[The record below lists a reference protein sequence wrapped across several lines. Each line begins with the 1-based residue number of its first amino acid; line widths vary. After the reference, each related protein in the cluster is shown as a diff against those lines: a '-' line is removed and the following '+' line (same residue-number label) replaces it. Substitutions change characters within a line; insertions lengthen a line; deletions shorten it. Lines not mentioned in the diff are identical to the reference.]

1 MPQSH
6 AQIWIHII
14 FSTKERRTF
23 LEDSSFR
30 EEMFRMLSHH
40 VKESKCI
47 SASIGGYI
55 DHVHLLV
62 GLSRTITI
70 AQLAEN
76 VKTETSKRAKKRM
89 GLRR

>member
-14 FSTKERRTF
+14 FATKDRRTF
-23 LEDSSFR
+23 LEDPSIR

-40 VKESKCI
+40 VKESQCV
-47 SASIGGYI
+47 SASVGGHI

-70 AQLAEN
+70 AKLVEK
-76 VKTETSKRAKKRM
+76 VKTETSK
-89 GLRR
+89 